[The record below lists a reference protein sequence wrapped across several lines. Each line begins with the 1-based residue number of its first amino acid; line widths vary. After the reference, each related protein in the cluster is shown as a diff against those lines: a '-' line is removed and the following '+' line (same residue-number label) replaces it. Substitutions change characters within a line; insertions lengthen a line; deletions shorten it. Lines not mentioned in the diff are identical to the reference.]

1 MQASPPQLVAL
12 EAGADSSECS
22 VDGEDN
28 IDEEAACTE
37 NGVHAGQASDGM
49 LQTPSKRAKLRGIGH
64 KAKDKAKRLLSVN
77 DTKVLAGDGEVLK
90 GIRRDPAFSPGSLK
104 DTQRKTKPESATS
117 AAAILASAGS
127 VIAHPVEAIK
137 SKATRTTA
145 GKLAKVQRPFLSAD
159 ADLDFLEAH
168 DELDRVESTRTS
180 KRATS
185 DDDRDSLV
193 EEQKEKIEQLK
204 AQRESLRVAWTTT
217 RFVKR
222 VRVVPKRH
230 LDFPEREAFVKD
242 ASEKKIWAR
251 YDWLKWIGHVRL
263 DLLPIGEANEH
274 YAHCILGTRMVY
286 SRFQR
291 SVYR

>member
-12 EAGADSSECS
+12 ESGADSSESS
-22 VDGEDN
+22 VDGEN
-28 IDEEAACTE
+28 NTDEEAACKE
-37 NGVHAGQASDGM
+37 DGVYAGQASEGM
-49 LQTPSKRAKLRGIGH
+49 LQAPSKTAKLRGIGH

-90 GIRRDPAFSPGSLK
+90 GIRRDPAFSPSSLK
-104 DTQRKTKPESATS
+104 DIQRRSKRGSATS
-117 AAAILASAGS
+117 AAASLGSAGS
-127 VIAHPVEAIK
+127 LIAHPVEAIK

-145 GKLAKVQRPFLSAD
+145 GKLAKVQRPLLSKD

-180 KRATS
+180 KHVTS

-230 LDFPEREAFVKD
+230 LEFPERKAFVKD
-242 ASEKKIWAR
+242 ASEKKLWAR
-251 YDWLKWIGHVRL
+251 YDWLKWIGHV
-263 DLLPIGEANEH
+263 
-274 YAHCILGTRMVY
+274 
-286 SRFQR
+286 
-291 SVYR
+291 